1 MNDLKKDIE
10 KYNIEEIPTLC
21 FEDNPTN
28 EILEKINSFGS
39 INIKKYRILMLG
51 LDSAGKTAY
60 YIK

>member
-10 KYNIEEIPTLC
+10 KYNIEEIPKLC
-21 FEDNPTN
+21 FEDNPTQ
-28 EILEKINSFGS
+28 IIEKINSFGS